1 MRTFSIQAVPDAIL
15 NAVVSAVEDG
25 VKKAKKS
32 GGVQRLELTK
42 KGYRQDL
49 VFGELFVI
57 PPSVCGSAKDFPSI
71 LLKSSLVHGLSAEE
85 AVEFKFATQDGNAK
99 LHAEVLKRAKNL
111 FKNKEGKDTC
121 LLAFAPTW
129 GHYSSF
135 RTFPYEPETVTAVL
149 QNLVF
154 AAPVNPALS
163 SVFDQIK
170 ARDEDFP
177 LKVVNVPHEQHVFNF
192 ASENVDQPDLN
203 KGDDEGKTKKASM
216 VRSKLRLTAA
226 SAEDAKADLISK
238 DERAVLDALDA
249 SIAKGVKGMTP
260 LKETKRSS
268 DRYQAKTASG
278 SDTVYEANKQ
288 VDVPGFGKLQVY
300 IRLWY
305 DTPSE
310 CGGAIYL
317 DCAPLANGG
326 PQDSDY
332 FVEIP
337 NTNKS
342 KVVRGRR
349 RISDY
354 GWDEISD
361 LLGMENL
368 LAKVPD
374 QLPIE
379 TIAGWYKEQT
389 GGELL
394 NSLQKPLGLEAS
406 SAKMASSSDT
416 VYEADKQVDV
426 PGFGK
431 LQAYIRLW
439 YDTPSECGGAIYLDC
454 APLANGS
461 THDSNYFVE
470 IPNTNKSKVVRGGN
484 IRDYGW
490 DEISDLL
497 GMENLLAKVPDQVP
511 VETIAGWYKDQTGG
525 ELLNSLQKPLGLEA
539 SLVAALLH
547 VAGSGV
553 DNIDKEAALP
563 GETNPNTGRAVPQPV
578 QNPTAPSNTP
588 PTPPTP
594 SKPGQQ
600 PQTPQVPQQGQQ
612 KPGVAP
618 AEEEKTSSAKVAG
631 NRAFIGR
638 WTGNLRDAIRLIYVH
653 WAPKYSTL
661 VRSYGNDAAAKALID
676 LGDLS
681 SVGATLEESQ
691 AQSYRAKGEHVPY
704 RSCRPT
710 FDYKSGINS
719 TGEPILAVWVTSEN
733 KWMTKPELEMF
744 IEDGG
749 AEAKADAVVYHEAS
763 MPLSGVAATGEE
775 KFAARK
781 FKDYDSFVD
790 SDGFC
795 EDLGSAF
802 DLWMSEPQKKK
813 MWALYQSG
821 HKFISKVFD
830 FDGDKDDFWTKV
842 DAWKKRMAMKGYED
856 FDDEENGDQHEFI
869 LVSTAGK
876 QASEV
881 SKRASELDDEEFDDE
896 EFDDEEFDDEEFD
909 DEAPRKPL
917 YFRVTNYGSTAVIK
931 LQLEDGRWRES
942 LYSAEEGDPSNLQI
956 GNSTYM
962 SYLTPQ
968 DLLSWLK
975 RDYQRVEMLDGAPP
989 KRRR

>member
-249 SIAKGVKGMTP
+249 SIAKGVKGTTP

-268 DRYQAKTASG
+268 DRSQAKMASS
-278 SDTVYEANKQ
+278 SDTFYEADKQ

-326 PQDSDY
+326 PQDFDY

-342 KVVRGRR
+342 KV
-349 RISDY
+349 I
-354 GWDEISD
+354 
-361 LLGMENL
+361 
-368 LAKVPD
+368 
-374 QLPIE
+374 
-379 TIAGWYKEQT
+379 
-389 GGELL
+389 
-394 NSLQKPLGLEAS
+394 
-406 SAKMASSSDT
+406 
-416 VYEADKQVDV
+416 
-426 PGFGK
+426 
-431 LQAYIRLW
+431 
-439 YDTPSECGGAIYLDC
+439 
-454 APLANGS
+454 
-461 THDSNYFVE
+461 
-470 IPNTNKSKVVRGGN
+470 RGGN

-547 VAGSGV
+547 VAGDGKRYQDNEQEIKAMSYLERNGFTETQAEDAVAGYGAANILRGTVKLQKLQEEYNVNQKAV

-600 PQTPQVPQQGQQ
+600 PQAPQVPQQGQQ
-612 KPGVAP
+612 KPGVIP

-631 NRAFIGR
+631 NRVFIGR

-681 SVGATLEESQ
+681 EVGATLEESQ

-710 FDYKSGINS
+710 LDHKFGINS
-719 TGEPILAVWVTSEN
+719 MGEPILAVWVTSEN

-763 MPLSGVAATGEE
+763 MPLSSVAATGEE

-790 SDGFC
+790 GDGFC
-795 EDLGSAF
+795 VDLGSAF

-813 MWALYQSG
+813 MWTLYQSG

-830 FDGDKDDFWTKV
+830 FDGDKDDFWAKV

-856 FDDEENGDQHEFI
+856 FDDEDTGDQHEFI

-876 QASEV
+876 QASGV
-881 SKRASELDDEEFDDE
+881 SKRASEHDDEEFDDE